1 MMNGL
6 RFVVF
11 DLDGVLVDIDSSW
24 QLVHR
29 RFNTDNEENFVRYL
43 RKEIDFKEFMR
54 SDIRLWNRAPIS
66 TIKSILDSAPLM
78 TGAIE
83 TIQTIKERRLEPL
96 IVSSGI
102 SVLADRIAQEL
113 GIRLVYANRLVV
125 DENGKLSG
133 DGEEV
138 VPLDSKDMV
147 LREAMRKYDS
157 RPRDCIT
164 VGDSRHDIP
173 FFRVSGL
180 SIAFNAKDEKTR
192 QAADVNVDGR
202 DLRQILPWVT
212 GQRPDKGLVSLDL
225 GREEAEA
232 VALSLSPDNLK
243 VPSGLSVRTFRK
255 GSKVIMKVTSLKRV
269 DTMLATLDD
278 LLASAELAR
287 GAINVARDRVVSP
300 R

>member
-1 MMNGL
+1 MNGL

-29 RFNTDNEENFVRYL
+29 WFNTDNEENFVRYL

-133 DGEEV
+133 EGEEV

-243 VPSGLSVRTFRK
+243 APSGLSVRTFRK

>member
-133 DGEEV
+133 EGEEV

>member
-1 MMNGL
+1 MNGL

-29 RFNTDNEENFVRYL
+29 WFNTDNKENFVRYL

-83 TIQTIKERRLEPL
+83 TIQIIKERRLEPL

-133 DGEEV
+133 EGEEV

>member
-1 MMNGL
+1 MNGL

-29 RFNTDNEENFVRYL
+29 WFNTDNEENFVRYL

-83 TIQTIKERRLEPL
+83 TIQIIKERRLEPL

-133 DGEEV
+133 EGEEV

-287 GAINVARDRVVSP
+287 GAINVARNRVVSP